1 MTKRFEV
8 DGLLFDLDGTL
19 LDTVADL
26 AEATNRMLR
35 ELAQPERSLG
45 EVTAFIGNGIRSLVN
60 RSVGE
65 GRQAGPALQE
75 EAYQSFQRHYAEVNG
90 QMTLP
95 YPGVLESLKALQ
107 GQGYKLGC
115 VTNKSE
121 AFIFPVLDKLG
132 LTGLFGSVVGGDT
145 LPQRKPD
152 PEPLFH
158 ACQQLGIDPGRALMV
173 GDSPND
179 ALAARRADIPVLLVT
194 YGYSAEVP
202 LEEIDCDGLI
212 DSLSVLPDYLSR

>member
-1 MTKRFEV
+1 MTHRFDI
-8 DGLLFDLDGTL
+8 DGILFDLDGTL

-35 ELAQPERSLG
+35 ELGQKERSLE
-45 EVTAFIGNGIRSLVN
+45 EVTTFIGNGIRSLVN
-60 RSVGE
+60 RSVSE
-65 GRQAGPALQE
+65 GREATPALL
-75 EAYQSFQRHYAEVNG
+75 EAAYGVFQRHYAEVNG
-90 QMTLP
+90 LATRP
-95 YPGVLESLKALQ
+95 YPGVTEALKDLQ
-107 GQGYKLGC
+107 ERGLKLGC

-121 AFIFPVLDKLG
+121 AFIFPVLDALG
-132 LTGLFGSVVGGDT
+132 MSSFFGSVVGGDT

-158 ACQQLGIDPGRALMV
+158 ACQQLGIDPSRALMV

-179 ALAARRADIPVLLVT
+179 AIAARRAGIPVLLVT

-202 LEEIDCDGLI
+202 LEAIDCDGLI
-212 DSLSVLPDYLSR
+212 PTLSVLPDYLSR